1 MSVSTLQS
9 CPNAQL
15 FEALSKAQSSIE
27 TVIKRGEGEYAF
39 ATFDDV
45 MSLVR
50 PHLADNGLSITQ
62 FPDNGKNLV
71 SIVGHKDGGYL
82 VSTMEIPL
90 FYNPLKNLNA
100 TQSWASAVTM
110 ARRYAVTSI
119 FGMTAKNEDDD
130 GAAAGATTHKA
141 PVDEAWLEQN
151 IGRVIKNNRWHQ
163 AADYFREQLTGD
175 AKAIEYALKRL
186 KAEADNRGIEL
197 SI

>member
-1 MSVSTLQS
+1 MSVSTLES
-9 CPNAQL
+9 KPNAQL
-15 FEALSKAQSSIE
+15 FAALSEAQAKIK

-45 MSLVR
+45 MLLVR
-50 PHLADNGLSITQ
+50 PQLESTGLSITQ

-71 SIVGHKDGGYL
+71 SIIGHKDGGYM

-130 GAAAGATTHKA
+130 GAAAGTTTNKS

-151 IGRVIKNNRWHQ
+151 IARVIKNQRWHQ
-163 AADYFREQLTGD
+163 AADYFRDELSGD
-175 AKAIEYALKRL
+175 ATAIDYALKRL
-186 KAEADNRGIEL
+186 KAEANNQGVEL
-197 SI
+197 NI